1 MTKKKIITISK
12 KKKTKVSKK
21 KSNKNSNKNN
31 NKNII
36 NIHIKNDGGGSSK
49 KNESSSI
56 QPYYAPPQEIRKS
69 SMREYES
76 DYFQNPEVTSTNL
89 NRNSQVVGNDQSS
102 TLSISNDNDNSI
114 YEPIKLDYSPIS
126 KPIKQEES
134 KTPQLEDFYIE
145 PDSEF
150 KSDDPK
156 AASIHNFENNVD
168 QAASIESFEDQEI
181 NKVLTQETALKS
193 ALNGNKKYIRRIIED
208 DITEDKLYYD
218 INDVVSSDE
227 LKIFNLYRT
236 DILKIKPVKK
246 ATYLDITHLVQR
258 TKLTESQKKT
268 NEIKNIIST
277 TKEKKK
283 ENKTEE
289 KFNKLHKIYKSEG
302 GIDPKDNFSDH
313 NKNYDDKSITEINDK
328 IKLLNKIKIVLTKN
342 KKVPLINFLTE
353 CGKKNI
359 NTNEKVEVLKQQI
372 EDLEI

>member
-1 MTKKKIITISK
+1 M
-12 KKKTKVSKK
+12 
-21 KSNKNSNKNN
+21 
-31 NKNII
+31 
-36 NIHIKNDGGGSSK
+36 
-49 KNESSSI
+49 
-56 QPYYAPPQEIRKS
+56 Q
-69 SMREYES
+69 
-76 DYFQNPEVTSTNL
+76 
-89 NRNSQVVGNDQSS
+89 
-102 TLSISNDNDNSI
+102 
-114 YEPIKLDYSPIS
+114 
-126 KPIKQEES
+126 IKQ
-134 KTPQLEDFYIE
+134 
-145 PDSEF
+145 
-150 KSDDPK
+150 
-156 AASIHNFENNVD
+156 H
-168 QAASIESFEDQEI
+168 IESFEDPEN

-193 ALNGNKKYIRRIIED
+193 ALNGNKKYIRIIIED

-218 INDVVSSDE
+218 INDFVSSDE

-258 TKLTESQKKT
+258 SKLTESQKKT

-283 ENKTEE
+283 ENKIEE

-328 IKLLNKIKIVLTKN
+328 IKLLNKRKIVLTKN